1 MRRLT
6 STDPASTDPASTDP
20 ASTDPA
26 STDPASTDPASTDP
40 TSTGAPAELA
50 GTELAD
56 LADTELTLPTAA
68 DTEALG
74 AWIGARLDA
83 GDVVLLSGPLGAGK
97 TVLAR
102 GIGRGLGVAGPVT
115 SPTFVIAREHA
126 PAPGGRGVPLVHVD
140 AYRLGGRA
148 ELDDL
153 DLDTDL
159 TAAAVV
165 VEWGEGLAGGLAA
178 RYLLVRL
185 TRRDDDSRLAQLSWQ
200 SEPTPA

>member
-1 MRRLT
+1 MSRLT
-6 STDPASTDPASTDP
+6 SEDRDVTDPPPA
-20 ASTDPA
+20 
-26 STDPASTDPASTDP
+26 
-40 TSTGAPAELA
+40 GLA
-50 GTELAD
+50 GAELAD
-56 LADTELTLPTAA
+56 LADTELTLPAPA

-74 AWIGARLDA
+74 AWLGARLGA

-185 TRRDDDSRLAQLSWQ
+185 TRRDDDSRVAHLSWET
-200 SEPTPA
+200 EPDPT

>member
-1 MRRLT
+1 VSRLT
-6 STDPASTDPASTDP
+6 SADRTESAQAESAQTGPVPAGLAD
-20 ASTDPA
+20 
-26 STDPASTDPASTDP
+26 
-40 TSTGAPAELA
+40 TG
-50 GTELAD
+50 LAD
-56 LADTELTLPTAA
+56 LTGTELTLPTAA

-74 AWIGARLDA
+74 AWIGAQLAA
-83 GDVVLLSGPLGAGK
+83 GDVVVLSGPLGAGK
-97 TVLAR
+97 TVLAK

-185 TRRDDDSRLAQLSWQ
+185 SRRDDDSRVAQLSWESQ
-200 SEPTPA
+200 PTTGPTTGPTTEPTTGPTTEPDPA

>member
-1 MRRLT
+1 MSRLT
-6 STDPASTDPASTDP
+6 SKDRDV
-20 ASTDPA
+20 
-26 STDPASTDPASTDP
+26 
-40 TSTGAPAELA
+40 TGAPPAALA
-50 GTELAD
+50 GTALAD
-56 LADTELTLPTAA
+56 LVDTELTLPTSA

-74 AWIGARLDA
+74 AWIGAQLGA

-97 TVLAR
+97 TVLAK

-126 PAPGGRGVPLVHVD
+126 PAPGGRGIPLVHAD

-185 TRRDDDSRLAQLSWQ
+185 ARRDDDSRVARLSWET
-200 SEPTPA
+200 EPDPA

>member
-1 MRRLT
+1 VTGPTGTALVELT
-6 STDPASTDPASTDP
+6 
-20 ASTDPA
+20 
-26 STDPASTDPASTDP
+26 
-40 TSTGAPAELA
+40 G
-50 GTELAD
+50 G
-56 LADTELTLPTAA
+56 ELTLPTEA

-74 AWIGARLDA
+74 ARIGAELAA

-102 GIGRGLGVAGPVT
+102 GIGRGLGVAGAVT
-115 SPTFVIAREHA
+115 SPTFVIAREHP
-126 PAPGGRGVPLVHVD
+126 PAPGGRGVGLVHVD

-159 TAAAVV
+159 ASAAVV
-165 VEWGEGLAGGLAA
+165 VEWGEGLADGLAQ

-185 TRRDDDSRLAQLSWQ
+185 TRRDDDSRVALLSW
-200 SEPTPA
+200 EAGTAAT

>member
-1 MRRLT
+1 MSATAFPGGAAPKAPEQHST
-6 STDPASTDPASTDP
+6 SATAFPVESG
-20 ASTDPA
+20 
-26 STDPASTDPASTDP
+26 
-40 TSTGAPAELA
+40 TSVELRTVAE
-50 GTELAD
+50 
-56 LADTELTLPTAA
+56 
-68 DTEALG
+68 TEALG
-74 AWIGARLDA
+74 ERLAAGLGA
-83 GDVVLLSGPLGAGK
+83 GDLVVLSGPLGAGK

-165 VEWGEGLAGGLAA
+165 VEWGDGLAGGLAV

-185 TRRDDDSRLAQLSWQ
+185 TRRDDDSRVARLTWE
-200 SEPTPA
+200 SEPSPA

>member
-1 MRRLT
+1 MTRLT
-6 STDPASTDPASTDP
+6 SADRAETAPAPAGPAPTDPAPA
-20 ASTDPA
+20 ALA
-26 STDPASTDPASTDP
+26 G
-40 TSTGAPAELA
+40 TGLAGTGLAELA
-50 GTELAD
+50 DA
-56 LADTELTLPTAA
+56 ELTLPTAA

-74 AWIGARLDA
+74 AWIGTQLAA

-102 GIGRGLGVAGPVT
+102 GIGQGLGVVGPVT

-126 PAPGGRGVPLVHVD
+126 PAPGGLGVPLVHVD

-185 TRRDDDSRLAQLSWQ
+185 TRRDDDSRVARLSWE